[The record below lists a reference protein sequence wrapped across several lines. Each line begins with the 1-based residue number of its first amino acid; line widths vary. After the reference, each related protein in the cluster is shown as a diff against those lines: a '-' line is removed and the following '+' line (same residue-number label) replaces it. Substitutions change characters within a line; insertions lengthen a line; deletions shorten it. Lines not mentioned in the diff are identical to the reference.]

1 MLGTFWL
8 LWKSSLR
15 LFICFQ
21 HTTDQIYQEF
31 IYDMN
36 IIFVWKHAFA
46 TEYTFLRMYLQLYL
60 AILTFFLRLQDYTS
74 ISDFVF
80 ELRNKL
86 AIVSYKVRIVG
97 F

>member
-8 LWKSSLR
+8 LWKSSLH

-60 AILTFFLRLQDYTS
+60 AILTFVLRLQDYTS
-74 ISDFVF
+74 ISEFF
-80 ELRNKL
+80 IFYSCKL
-86 AIVSYKVRIVG
+86 AIVS
-97 F
+97 